1 MHRDD
6 DSTLA
11 GSTSTDPN
19 DAATS
24 AQEVPLTAP
33 DADPIDHEQDANAGE
48 PASRRRAPKVEEP
61 RLPLPPLPAPRWLWL
76 GAASALLLA
85 IGFRLV
91 QLNGYAL
98 NAAEAKW
105 AYQSWALYT
114 GKPMPNGQDISDTAP
129 FILVI
134 QALGYFLF
142 GVTDAI
148 ARIGPALLGIGTV
161 ALLLGLRPFVSR
173 YVLTGMMLLA
183 AVSPTLV
190 FASRTS
196 GPVAGVSFG
205 IVLTLVALLRFG
217 SGATPTSRTGWA
229 ALAGLGIAITFASGP
244 NGLTALIALAVGLAV
259 ASFSDGRESVA
270 PASLKALVREPQALA
285 VTGFAFVAV
294 TVTLFTRVFS
304 DVAAITGVARTF
316 SDWGSLMLTRSSTTP
331 VQFFLYAALLYELLA
346 AIFAVVAVASSSGE
360 GDDVDPATRL
370 RPSLFIGWFLAAL
383 LLQSLASGRSPEQL
397 AIVTLPLVLLGGFG
411 VGRLFERVARNRL
424 LTSVAGLLPLAM
436 TGILIGAIAVLVL
449 IARSNDP
456 INANKGFMATALP
469 VLFVLLVVVAPL
481 AYIIAGNPETRPSRR
496 AAGWSALLVVFGL
509 FTIYTIGA
517 STALAYNRATTG
529 LEPAAPN
536 AATTGL
542 RSFVNQTLR
551 LSRDMG
557 LTTPSAID
565 NTGSYSLKIAV
576 DPSLEY
582 PYVWY
587 FRDFAQLRV
596 VSPAGWADADMV
608 IAPSA
613 EGMDEAGFVVQ
624 ARNAIN
630 RVPSSYEEMNFGT
643 IVSHIVNPGEWYQ
656 GIRFLLFRDIETD
669 PVPVQHSVGY
679 TFRLANQMNPNLGP
693 FNLTD
698 DVGPGSGLGQLND
711 PTGVALS
718 PDGQTIYVVDSGN
731 LRLQRYGVDGTFIGA
746 WDGSTDQAGQ
756 FATAFGQGPQSIT
769 VDQNGL
775 IYVADTWNHRV
786 VVFDAQGTMVREL
799 GQRGVQTDTM
809 DSADPNVDTGRFYGP
824 RGVAVDNGEIY
835 ITDTG
840 NERVQVFASDGTFLR
855 TFGGTGTE
863 PGKLLEPT
871 GIAIGPDGNVY
882 VADSANA
889 RISVFS
895 KNGDFVRVMPV
906 ASWLG
911 EAEQINYLTFG
922 PNGLL
927 YATNPSAASFAAID
941 PDTGAIV
948 YEGNGG
954 QQLSQ
959 PVGITVAPNGTIY
972 IADGGS
978 SRVIWFT
985 LDIQVPNDV
994 ATPAATPAASP
1005 AAEDTPVQGPTNG
1018 TPVG

>member
-1 MHRDD
+1 MTASDADQIEQEQHE
-6 DSTLA
+6 
-11 GSTSTDPN
+11 
-19 DAATS
+19 DAAPPK
-24 AQEVPLTAP
+24 ARAAKPEARREPL
-33 DADPIDHEQDANAGE
+33 
-48 PASRRRAPKVEEP
+48 S
-61 RLPLPPLPAPRWLWL
+61 PLVTPRWLWL
-76 GAASALLLA
+76 GAAVALLLA
-85 IGFRLV
+85 TGFRLI

-98 NAAEAKW
+98 NASEAKW
-105 AYQSWALYT
+105 AYQSWILYT
-114 GKPMPNGQDISDTAP
+114 GKAMPNGQSVTDTSP

-134 QALGYFLF
+134 QALSYFLF

-148 ARIGPALLGIGTV
+148 SRVGPALLGIGMV

-190 FASRTS
+190 YSSRVS
-196 GPVAGVSFG
+196 DPIVGVAFG
-205 IVLTLVALLRFG
+205 SVLTLVALLRFG

-259 ASFSDGRESVA
+259 ASFSDGRDSVA
-270 PASLKALVREPQALA
+270 PASLKALVRDPQALA
-285 VTGFAFVAV
+285 VAGLAFFAV
-294 TVTLFTRVFS
+294 TVTIFTRVFS
-304 DVAAITGVARTF
+304 DVAAITGVAKTF
-316 SDWGSLMLTRSSTTP
+316 SDWGSQMLTRSSTTP

-346 AIFAVVAVASSSGE
+346 AIFAIVAVASTSGE
-360 GDDVDPATRL
+360 GDDVDPKTRIQ
-370 RPSLFIGWFLAAL
+370 PSLFVGWFLAAL
-383 LLQSLASGRSPEQL
+383 LLQSLASGRTPEQL
-397 AIVTLPLVLLGGFG
+397 SIVTLPLVLLGGYG
-411 VGRLFERVARNRL
+411 AGRLFERVARNRL
-424 LTSVAGLLPLAM
+424 LSSVAGVLPLAM

-456 INANKGFMATALP
+456 ININKGFGATALP
-469 VLFVLLVVVAPL
+469 VLFILLVVVAPL
-481 AYIIAGNPETRPSRR
+481 AYVIVGNPENRPTRR
-496 AAGWSALLVVFGL
+496 AAGWSALLVVFVFFG
-509 FTIYTIGA
+509 IYTIGA
-517 STALAYNRATTG
+517 GTSLAYNRANTG
-529 LEPAAPN
+529 LEPAAPDT
-536 AATTGL
+536 ATTGL
-542 RSFVNQTLR
+542 KSFVNQTLR

-565 NTGSYSLKIAV
+565 NTGSYSLKISV
-576 DPSLEY
+576 DPSVEY

-587 FRDFAQLRV
+587 FRDFYQLKV
-596 VSPAGWADADMV
+596 VSPAGWSGSDMV

-624 ARNAIN
+624 SRNAIN

-643 IVSHIVNPGEWYQ
+643 IFKHIVNPGEWYQ
-656 GIRFLLFRDIETD
+656 GIRFLLFRDIATN

-731 LRLQRYGVDGTFIGA
+731 LRLQRYSIDGTFIGV

-756 FATAFGQGPQSIT
+756 FATQFGQGPQSVT

-786 VVFDAQGTMVREL
+786 VIFDAQGTMVREL
-799 GQRGVQTDTM
+799 GQRGVQADTM
-809 DSADPNVDTGRFYGP
+809 DSPDPNVDTGRFYGP
-824 RGVAVDNGEIY
+824 RGVAVDSGEIY

-855 TFGGTGTE
+855 TFGGTGSE
-863 PGKLLEPT
+863 PGKLIEPT

-882 VADSANA
+882 VADSGNA

-906 ASWLG
+906 ASWQG
-911 EAEQINYLTFG
+911 EAEQINYMTFG
-922 PNGLL
+922 PNGMI
-927 YATNPSAASFAAID
+927 YATNPSAGTFAVID
-941 PDTGAIV
+941 PNNGTV
-948 YEGNGG
+948 LYEGKGG
-954 QQLSQ
+954 QDLQQ
-959 PVGITVAPNGTIY
+959 PVGITVASDGKIF

-978 SRVIWFT
+978 SRVVWFT
-985 LDIQVPNDV
+985 QDVDVPTGD
-994 ATPAATPAASP
+994 ATPAASP
-1005 AAEDTPVQGPTNG
+1005 EASPASSPETPVGPVIG

>member
-1 MHRDD
+1 M
-6 DSTLA
+6 T
-11 GSTSTDPN
+11 
-19 DAATS
+19 
-24 AQEVPLTAP
+24 VP
-33 DADPIDHEQDANAGE
+33 DADQIDQEANAE
-48 PASRRRAPKVEEP
+48 APERKARAARAEAPREP
-61 RLPLPPLPAPRWLWL
+61 RPPLATPRWLWL
-76 GAASALLLA
+76 GAAFALLLA
-85 IGFRLV
+85 IAFRLI

-98 NAAEAKW
+98 NAGEAKW
-105 AYQSWALYT
+105 AYQSWILYT
-114 GKPMPNGQDISDTAP
+114 GKPMPNGQAVSDTSP

-134 QALGYFLF
+134 QALSYFLF

-148 ARIGPALLGIGTV
+148 SRVGPALLGIGTV

-190 FASRTS
+190 YASRTS
-196 GPVAGVSFG
+196 DPIAGVMFG
-205 IVLTLVALLRFG
+205 IVLTVVALLRFG

-244 NGLTALIALAVGLAV
+244 NGITALIALAIGLAV
-259 ASFSDGRESVA
+259 ASFSDGHDSVA
-270 PASLKALVREPQALA
+270 PASLKSLARDPQALA
-285 VTGFAFVAV
+285 VAGLAFFAV
-294 TVTLFTRVFS
+294 TVTVFTRVFS
-304 DVAAITGVARTF
+304 DVAAITGVAKTF

-346 AIFAVVAVASSSGE
+346 VIFSIVAVASSSGE
-360 GDDVDPATRL
+360 GDEIDPKTRL
-370 RPSLFIGWFLAAL
+370 QPSIFIGWFLAAL
-383 LLQSLASGRSPEQL
+383 VLQSLASGRTPEQL
-397 AIVTLPLVLLGGFG
+397 SIVTLPLVLLGGYG
-411 VGRLFERVARNRL
+411 LGRLFERVARNRL
-424 LTSVAGLLPLAM
+424 LTSVAGVLPLAM
-436 TGILIGAIAVLVL
+436 TGILIGIIAVLVL

-456 INANKGFMATALP
+456 INVNKGFMATALP
-469 VLFVLLVVVAPL
+469 VLFILLVVVAPL
-481 AYIIAGNPETRPSRR
+481 AYVIAGNPENRPTRR
-496 AAGWSALLVVFGL
+496 AAGWSALLVVFVL
-509 FTIYTIGA
+509 FGIYTIGA
-517 STALAYNRATTG
+517 STSLAFNRANSG
-529 LEPAAPN
+529 LEPAAPDT
-536 AATTGL
+536 ATTGL
-542 RSFVNQTLR
+542 KSFVNQTLR

-557 LTTPSAID
+557 LNTPSAVD
-565 NTGSYSLKIAV
+565 NTGSYSLKISV
-576 DPSLEY
+576 DPSVEY

-587 FRDFAQLRV
+587 FRDFYQLQV
-596 VSPAGWADADMV
+596 VSPAGWSGSDMV
-608 IAPSA
+608 IAPSS

-624 ARNAIN
+624 TRNAIN

-643 IVSHIVNPGEWYQ
+643 IMSHVVNPGEWYQ

-711 PTGVALS
+711 PTGIALS

-731 LRLQRYGVDGTFIGA
+731 LRLQRYGIDGKFIGA

-756 FATAFGQGPQSIT
+756 FATAFGQGPQGVT

-786 VVFDAQGTMVREL
+786 VVFDPQGTMVREL

-809 DSADPNVDTGRFYGP
+809 DSPDPNVDTGRFYGP

-855 TFGGTGTE
+855 AFGGTGSE

-906 ASWLG
+906 ASWQG
-911 EAEQINYLTFG
+911 EAEQINYLAFG

-927 YATNPSAASFAAID
+927 YATNPSAAAISVFD
-941 PDTGAIV
+941 PNTGNV
-948 YEGNGG
+948 LYEGNGG

-959 PVGITVAPNGTIY
+959 PVGITVASNGTIY
-972 IADGGS
+972 VADGGT

-985 LDIQVPNDV
+985 LDVQVPSDV
-994 ATPAATPAASP
+994 ATPAAGASPAASP
-1005 AAEDTPVQGPTNG
+1005 AAEETPVQGPTLG